1 VDAFPGQTFRGEIVQ
16 IRKAPQVVQN
26 VVTYTTVIAVSNPD
40 RKLMPGMTA
49 SVRIQ
54 VERKDNV
61 LRIPNAALRFRL
73 PGESGADAS
82 GARGA
87 ARAGGAGRGAAP
99 DVSAPARG
107 ASPDGGGGAGGGRG
121 GPGQMRETLTREL
134 ALTPDQQT
142 RLDAI
147 LSESRQGFAALRAQG
162 LDDKAR
168 EVQRRRLRAEIQEKV
183 REILTPEQRKKY
195 EGLIAAQDGG
205 AAAGSGAPAGVPAR
219 VYVLGADGKPQPAPI
234 VIGTS
239 DGSYSEVLQGP
250 LKPGQ
255 DVVIGQGPA
264 GGTRQ
269 GAGGGGPRLRL

>member
-1 VDAFPGQTFRGEIVQ
+1 
-16 IRKAPQVVQN
+16 VV
-26 VVTYTTVIAVSNPD
+26 AVPNPD

-49 SVRIQ
+49 NVRIQ
-54 VERKDNV
+54 VERRENV
-61 LRIPNAALRFRL
+61 LRIPNAALRFRP
-73 PGESGADAS
+73 PGEAGADAS

-87 ARAGGAGRGAAP
+87 ARAGGAGGRGAAP
-99 DVSAPARG
+99 DVAAPARG
-107 ASPDGGGGAGGGRG
+107 AGPDGGGGGRG

-134 ALTPDQQT
+134 GLTPEQQT

-147 LSESRQGFAALRAQG
+147 LNESRQGFAAMRGQG